1 MSIREKVDEYKKILD
16 IFPNDQEKY
25 QYLIEKAKENDSF
38 PLELRLDNF
47 KVNGC
52 QSQVWLVPEE
62 KDEKL
67 FFNSDSDALIAKG
80 LVTLIASI
88 YSDEKAEDIVSSE
101 IDLMEEFDLGVILSP
116 ARRNGAYSMLKTIK
130 EYAKNLVNWADVI
143 RKTYYDGGIDEI
155 ISTRRLVHIIE
166 AYSIFKDKMKAI
178 ELCVNRFDDDTKA
191 SFLDL
196 YTKVDAGEDVSNYGQ
211 EEIEEES
218 NDSEEEVDNNQF

>member
-1 MSIREKVDEYKKILD
+1 MQSIQQIQDQIIDEFNFFKD
-16 IFPNDQEKY
+16 WSEKY

-101 IDLMEEFDLGVILSP
+101 IDLMEEFELGVILSP

-130 EYAKNLVNWADVI
+130 EYAKNLV
-143 RKTYYDGGIDEI
+143 
-155 ISTRRLVHIIE
+155 S
-166 AYSIFKDKMKAI
+166 
-178 ELCVNRFDDDTKA
+178 
-191 SFLDL
+191 
-196 YTKVDAGEDVSNYGQ
+196 
-211 EEIEEES
+211 
-218 NDSEEEVDNNQF
+218 